1 MDDSHSQ
8 AKDQKLTNDKPNVYD
23 MAFHINL
30 KNFIKQIKER
40 LQFMKTIE
48 GTDVNIQDSIMLL
61 TFICRS
67 ADELTF

>member
-1 MDDSHSQ
+1 MD
-8 AKDQKLTNDKPNVYD
+8 
-23 MAFHINL
+23 FHINL
-30 KNFIKQIKER
+30 KNFTFHINLKIFIRQIKER